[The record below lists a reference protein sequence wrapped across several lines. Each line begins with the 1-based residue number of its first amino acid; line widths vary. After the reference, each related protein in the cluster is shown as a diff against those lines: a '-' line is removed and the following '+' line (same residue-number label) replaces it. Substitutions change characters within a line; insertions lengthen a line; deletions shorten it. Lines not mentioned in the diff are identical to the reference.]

1 MFVFCHDQEP
11 LDLNLFPKVGS
22 TPLPNLPM
30 NPFRLLC
37 SNILNKY
44 DRVVVVH
51 SELNSEQVQWFE
63 NNGAVPVYW
72 WSHAV
77 IALDWF
83 RYAKVDPVLNYAQP
97 PVKDF
102 LIYNR
107 AWQGSREYRLKF
119 SELLVENNL
128 HNHCQMGFNPIDGQ
142 NYALHQF
149 KNPKMQIKRWDIE
162 QYFEPNQA
170 SSVASADYCVAD
182 YVNTGIE
189 VVLETLFDDTK
200 WHLTEKILRPIACGH
215 PFILA
220 STPGSLQYLR
230 RYGFKTFNPLIDESY
245 DAITDPADRLQ
256 AIVRTMQ
263 QVANLP
269 TLEKQ
274 QLYASLQLIADYNQQ
289 RFFSAEFVDQVVNE
303 FKTNFAQ
310 AVSVM
315 QAHMTGGIFRFHL
328 KLAQRPN
335 VRPPASPDE
344 ITAMLKILDHNA

>member
-11 LDLNLFPKVGS
+11 LDLDFFPKVAA
-22 TPLPNLPM
+22 TPLPNLPL

-37 SNILNKY
+37 PNILNKY

-83 RYAKVDPVLNYAQP
+83 RYAKVDPVLRYAQP

-119 SELLVENNL
+119 SELLVEHNL

-142 NYALHQF
+142 HYVLHQF
-149 KNPKMQIKRWDIE
+149 RNPTMQIKRWDLE
-162 QYFEPNQA
+162 QYFEPNRA
-170 SSVASADYCVAD
+170 SSVASADYCAAD

-200 WHLTEKILRPIACGH
+200 WHLTEKVLRPIACGQ

-230 RYGFKTFNPLIDESY
+230 RYGFKTFNSLIDESY
-245 DAITDPADRLQ
+245 DTIQDPVERLQ
-256 AIVRTMQ
+256 AVVTNMNKIAR
-263 QVANLP
+263 LP
-269 TLEKQ
+269 AGQKRD
-274 QLYASLQLIADYNQQ
+274 LYASLKPIADYNRQ
-289 RFFSAEFVDQVVNE
+289 RFFSADFFQQVVDE
-303 FKTNFAQ
+303 FKTNFDQ
-310 AVSVM
+310 AASVM
-315 QAHMTGGIFRFHL
+315 QANMTGALFRFYL
-328 KLAQRPN
+328 RLAERPN
-335 VRPPASPDE
+335 VRPPASQDE
-344 ITAMLKILDHNA
+344 ITAMLQILDQRV